1 MLWTFSL
8 RSYRP
13 GLALRRWSIFLAEWC
28 CLYIFDDHDKE
39 REFDAKGLLVIGGA
53 GDVGGGDIAAH
64 DLENRGLNIL
74 VGESFDVSIFD

>member
-1 MLWTFSL
+1 M
-8 RSYRP
+8 
-13 GLALRRWSIFLAEWC
+13 
-28 CLYIFDDHDKE
+28 
-39 REFDAKGLLVIGGA
+39 IGGA